1 MEQPPP
7 AEQQPIGSQSI
18 HTPPAYSRIP
28 SLDII
33 RGIGVLGALF
43 VSIWIFGGFSEQQQ
57 NQLLLT
63 SKGWNYRVFGA
74 LQIFFSGKMLALV
87 AIVFGA
93 AMVIFLSK
101 QQQAG
106 QQPAVDVFV
115 KKYLWLIVFGVFNGL
130 VLLWSRDILFHLG
143 IMAILLFVFFRMK
156 PRALLVAT
164 LLMTVVYCGKYY
176 WDYADHK
183 KMYGKYTA
191 AVTLEKKY
199 EKDSVAKAKKAI
211 VAKKDTLTKFQ
222 KQDKEAWEGLVA
234 GKKVDLKKDD
244 DNIKKM
250 RSGNYGKVW
259 NHLLPATQSRQA
271 EWLYKKG
278 VWYLAAMIF
287 MGMWLYK
294 IGFFTSRF
302 TRGQYFLLAIAGI
315 TVGVLLA
322 WYRVHFQQISLQ
334 DYEKFVKNKA
344 LPHTIF
350 FPIEKAAMALGYA
363 SLVMALLHTTV
374 FSKIFSAFAAV
385 GKMALT
391 NYLLQSIVCTMFFF
405 GYGMGYFA
413 RLTQFQLY
421 LFVAEVLLL
430 QTIFSV
436 LWLRRFTYGPA
447 EWLWRRISYGK
458 MLPHTMRKQS
468 TTPQTVTVL
477 S

>member
-1 MEQPPP
+1 
-7 AEQQPIGSQSI
+7 
-18 HTPPAYSRIP
+18 
-28 SLDII
+28 
-33 RGIGVLGALF
+33 
-43 VSIWIFGGFSEQQQ
+43 
-57 NQLLLT
+57 
-63 SKGWNYRVFGA
+63 
-74 LQIFFSGKMLALV
+74 MLALV

-101 QQQAG
+101 EQQAG
-106 QQPAVDVFV
+106 QPPAIDLFV

-143 IMAILLFVFFRMK
+143 IMAILLLVFFRMK
-156 PRALLVAT
+156 PRALLIAA
-164 LLMTVVYCGKYY
+164 LLMTLIYIGKYY

-183 KMYGKYTA
+183 KMYSKYTA
-191 AVTLEKKY
+191 AVNLEKKY
-199 EKDSVAKAKKAI
+199 EKDSAAKAKKAI
-211 VAKKDTLTKFQ
+211 VEKKDTLSKKTLVAKKDTLTKFQ
-222 KQDKEAWEGLVA
+222 KQDKQAWEGLVA

-287 MGMWLYK
+287 LGMWLYK
-294 IGFFTSRF
+294 IGFFTGRF
-302 TRGQYFLLAIAGI
+302 TRGQYFLFAIAGI
-315 TVGVLLA
+315 SVGVLLA
-322 WYRVHFQQISLQ
+322 WYRLHFQQISLQ

-344 LPHTIF
+344 LPHTVF
-350 FPIEKAAMALGYA
+350 FPIEKATMALGYA
-363 SLVMALLHTTV
+363 SLVMAILRTRV
-374 FSKIFSAFAAV
+374 FSKIFLAFGAV

-391 NYLLQSIVCTMFFF
+391 NYLLQTIVCTIFFY

-421 LFVAEVLLL
+421 LFVTEVLLL

-436 LWLRRFTYGPA
+436 LWLRRFNYGPA
-447 EWLWRRISYGK
+447 EWLWRRMSYGK
-458 MLPHTMRKQS
+458 SMSKTMRKQS
-468 TTPQTVTVL
+468 TTQQPVTVL